1 MSSILIIDDEDKYL
15 ELCRRFMPEHDF
27 VGPARN
33 HRDAMQILARKRR
46 SIDLVLLDVHF
57 DIPEADLLP
66 EDKSKL
72 IAGDG
77 GANDKRALERLRRS
91 QGLYILD
98 RLRRRYP
105 DLPVIVMTAL
115 DDLPLE
121 ADTER
126 LHAEDYTYLL
136 DDEYLDARALKVQV
150 EGILVRAQRSTEDD
164 GPFYWGTAAAMADL
178 RRRLTILARGQL
190 PIIIQ
195 GETGTG
201 KSLLARE
208 YIHRNSQRTGEFVA
222 VDLSTI
228 PAELMAA
235 HLFGVVKGAYTGASS
250 SREGVLARAHGGTLF
265 LDEIGNLSL
274 ELQKSLLLVLQEGG
288 YRPVGSVEERT
299 ADVKLVVAT
308 NENLAQMVRDGRFRE
323 DLYMRLNPATAV
335 TLPSLRQRR
344 DDFQHLLEFF
354 IERVCQSGYNRDL
367 LVQYAEQRSLW
378 VPAEDERLRVTVGRK
393 VPAKPDPRRIH
404 MLLHQNSY
412 NMLQDFGW
420 PGNFRQFEM
429 VLSNL
434 VTFTLVELVDH
445 VDQVEPDLES
455 RTGDTAARSDVIVI
469 QPRTIRDLLRPFA
482 ELSASAD
489 AESIGEDLIEDA
501 DGLRVRLRIGVGE
514 SLNAV
519 SCEVERQYLEQLYHH
534 FGGDLSRVA
543 EFLLGDAESGRKVQ
557 LRMNQLGIKLRELKR
572 SRTG

>member
-15 ELCRRFMPEHDF
+15 ELCRRFMPEHEF

-33 HRDAMQILARKRR
+33 YREAAQILARTRR

-57 DIPEADLLP
+57 DIPVDDLLP
-66 EDKSKL
+66 EDKSALLGKH
-72 IAGDG
+72 DSE
-77 GANDKRALERLRRS
+77 RALERLRRS
-91 QGLYILD
+91 QGLKILD

-105 DLPVIVMTAL
+105 DLPVIVMTSL

-121 ADTER
+121 ADAER
-126 LHAEDYTYLL
+126 LNAEDYTYLL

-150 EGILVRAQRSTEDD
+150 EGILARAERPTDDD
-164 GPFYWGTAAAMADL
+164 GPFYWGTVAAMSDL
-178 RRRLTILARGQL
+178 RRRVAILARGQL

-208 YIHRNSQRTGEFVA
+208 YIHPHSQRTGAFMA

-228 PAELMAA
+228 PSELMAA

-250 SREGVLARAHGGTLF
+250 SREGVLTRAHGGTLF

-274 ELQKSLLLVLQEGG
+274 ELQKSLLLVLQEGR
-288 YRPVGSVEERT
+288 YRPVGSVEERY

-308 NENLAQMVRDGRFRE
+308 NENLAQMVREGRFRE

-367 LVQYAEQRSLW
+367 LVQYAEQRQLW

-393 VPAKPDPRRIH
+393 VPSRPDPRRIH
-404 MLLHQNSY
+404 MLVHQNSY
-412 NMLQDFGW
+412 KLLQDFSW

-434 VTFTLVELVDH
+434 VTFTLVELVDR
-445 VDQVEPDLES
+445 VEQIEPTEAGGELD
-455 RTGDTAARSDVIVI
+455 ARPGVIVI

-482 ELSASAD
+482 EAGFGDVGSAEDEAELRDD
-489 AESIGEDLIEDA
+489 AAG
-501 DGLRVRLRIGVGE
+501 GLRMALRVGPAE
-514 SLNAV
+514 SLNAI
-519 SCEVERQYLEQLYHH
+519 SCEVERQYLERLYHH

-543 EFLLGDAESGRKVQ
+543 EFLLADPESGRKVQ

-572 SRTG
+572 TRAS

>member
-1 MSSILIIDDEDKYL
+1 VSSILIIDDEDKYL
-15 ELCRRFMPEHDF
+15 ELCRRFMPEHEF

-33 HRDAMQILARKRR
+33 YQEAAQLLARARR
-46 SIDLVLLDVHF
+46 SVDLVLLDVHF
-57 DIPEADLLP
+57 DIPEQDLLP
-66 EDKSKL
+66 EDKTGL
-72 IAGDG
+72 LDGD
-77 GANDKRALERLRRS
+77 AQRALERLRRS
-91 QGLYILD
+91 QGLHILD

-150 EGILVRAQRSTEDD
+150 EGILARAKRSTEAD
-164 GPFYWGTAAAMADL
+164 GPFYWGTAVAMSDL
-178 RRRLTILARGQL
+178 RRRLAILARGQL

-208 YIHRNSQRTGEFVA
+208 YIHPRSQRTGAFVA

-228 PAELMAA
+228 PSDLMAA

-308 NENLAQMVRDGRFRE
+308 NENLAQMVRAGRFRE
-323 DLYMRLNPATAV
+323 DLFMRLNPSTAV

-354 IERVCQSGYNRDL
+354 FERVCQSGYNRDL
-367 LVQYAEQRSLW
+367 LLQYAEQRALG
-378 VPAEDERLRVTVGRK
+378 VTAEGERMRVTVGRK
-393 VPAKPDPRRIH
+393 VPIKPDTRQIH
-404 MLLHQNSY
+404 LLLHQNSY
-412 NMLQDFGW
+412 NLLQDFDW

-445 VDQVEPDLES
+445 VEQVEPEGGELE
-455 RTGDTAARSDVIVI
+455 ARPDVIVI

-482 ELSASAD
+482 EIGGGANETEVNESLS
-489 AESIGEDLIEDA
+489 EDG
-501 DGLRVRLRIGVGE
+501 DGLRMSLRLGPAE

-519 SCEVERQYLEQLYHH
+519 SCEVERQYLERLYIH

-543 EFLLGDAESGRKVQ
+543 TFLLADVDGGRKIQ
-557 LRMNQLGIKLRELKR
+557 LRMNQLGLKLRELGPMLRELKR
-572 SRTG
+572 SRSAS